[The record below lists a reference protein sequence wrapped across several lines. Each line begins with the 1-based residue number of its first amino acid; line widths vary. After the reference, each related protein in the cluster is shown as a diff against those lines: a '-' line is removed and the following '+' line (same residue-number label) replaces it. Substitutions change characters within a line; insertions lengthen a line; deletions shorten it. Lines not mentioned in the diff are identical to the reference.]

1 MLLSSNSNHPILSD
15 DRIVSAMLRD
25 ALAEARKRARKG
37 KRSKQDRSKF
47 YRYQSDP
54 AAFGREVLGDNFTD
68 DVIAVMNS
76 VYTNPVTVAQSAN
89 ATGKSLPADAPVL
102 TPAGYRSIGDLSVG
116 DMVIGRNGRP
126 TRVTGV
132 YPQGQQ
138 PTYMLLFSDGAWV
151 ECSEDHLWQ
160 IEHYDGSDQ
169 VLTTAEIIAQ
179 IDQRLHIPICDP
191 VEFPAKTLPMTPHA
205 LGIWFASH
213 STYTFPPEALL
224 ASIDQRRDILAGIL
238 DAYGAFDDEG
248 NCVYTE
254 PNPLKQG
261 QVRTLVNSLGGI
273 AFATHNNAV
282 KFHQIEGA
290 PASLVIRVPFCPFTA
305 PLKIAAWRPQPI
317 VRIIESAI
325 YLGDKDSVCIRV
337 EAEDRLFLTQD
348 CIVTHNTHSA
358 ARIAVWF
365 YKCFPGAQ
373 VYTTAAPPEDN
384 LRRLLWGEIS
394 NVVSRHPSLFT
405 DDRRSLMHLER
416 SPVEFLTGVTIPLNT
431 QPNER
436 EARFS
441 GKHAPYL
448 LFIVDEGDAV
458 PSEIYRA
465 IEGCMSGG
473 FARMLIMLNPR
484 QKTGPVWQMTRDRR
498 ANVLQLSA
506 INHPN
511 VITGKELMP
520 GAVNRETTVR
530 RIQEMSRPLSPNEQ
544 PDSQCFQVPAFM
556 VGYTATG
563 KDGRPY
569 PPIEA
574 GWRKV
579 TENSLWYMTFG
590 EYPPQGDN
598 QLIADDWIDAA
609 VSRWHAYVAR
619 FGEVPP
625 VNVQAVIGLDVAD
638 FGVDSN
644 VLTPRWGGFVGRCYT
659 WGGVDLGVTAD
670 RTVDILATMPPARN
684 ALGEMV
690 AISRICVDANGLGAG
705 APPLINRRL
714 RHKVRVIGVRVTEK
728 ADEKA
733 KQGLEEL
740 GEFVSLRDQLWWA
753 VREWLRTDKGAM
765 LPPDDE
771 LRDELLAPTYGR
783 DRKGNIHVMSKDDM
797 KAQLRRSPDKAE
809 SLMLTFVSSNRRFK
823 LDFL

>member
-1 MLLSSNSNHPILSD
+1 MLLSSNSKHPILSD
-15 DRIVSAMLRD
+15 DRVVSALLRD
-25 ALAEARKRARKG
+25 AMAEARKRARKG
-37 KRSKQDRSKF
+37 TRAKQDRSKF

-68 DVIAVMNS
+68 DVITVMNS
-76 VYTNPVTVAQSAN
+76 VYRNPVTVAQSAN
-89 ATGKSLPADAPVL
+89 ATGKSLPVDTPVL
-102 TPAGYRSIGDLSVG
+102 TPAGYRPIGDLAVG
-116 DMVIGRNGRP
+116 DLVIGRNGRP

-132 YPQGQQ
+132 FPQGLQ
-138 PTYMLLFSDGAWV
+138 PTYTLYFSDGAWV
-151 ECSEDHLWQ
+151 DCSEDHLWQ
-160 IEHYDGSDQ
+160 IEQYDGSDQ
-169 VLTTAEIIAQ
+169 ILTTAQI
-179 IDQRLHIPICDP
+179 IDQLNQRLRIPICDP
-191 VEFPAKTLPMTPHA
+191 VEFPAASLPAPHTMGVWFAAHATDTLPHA
-205 LGIWFASH
+205 SLFS
-213 STYTFPPEALL
+213 
-224 ASIDQRRDILAGIL
+224 SIDQRRAILAGIL
-238 DAYGAFDDEG
+238 DTYGYVDDEG
-248 NCVYTE
+248 NCVYAE
-254 PNPLKQG
+254 PNAAKQR
-261 QVRTLVNSLGGI
+261 QLRTLVNTLGGVMLPLLDNPPKDHRI
-273 AFATHNNAV
+273 TGAASHFA
-282 KFHQIEGA
+282 
-290 PASLVIRVPFCPFTA
+290 IRVPFCPFTV
-305 PLKIAAWRPQPI
+305 PHKITQWRPQRIERI
-317 VRIIESAI
+317 VESAI
-325 YLGDKDSVCIRV
+325 YVGAIDSVCIRV

-394 NVVSRHPSLFT
+394 NVVGKHPTLFN

-498 ANVLQLSA
+498 ANVIQLSA
-506 INHPN
+506 LSHPN

-520 GAVNRETTVR
+520 GAVNRDTTVR

-544 PDSQCFQVPAFM
+544 PDSQCFQVPDFLAGH
-556 VGYTATG
+556 VTVG

-569 PPIEA
+569 LPLDA

-609 VSRWHAYVAR
+609 ITRWHAYVAR
-619 FGEVPP
+619 FGEGPP
-625 VNVQAVIGLDVAD
+625 LGINPIIGLDVAD

-644 VLTPRWGGFVGRCYT
+644 VLTPRWGGFVGRSYT

-670 RTVDILATMPPARN
+670 KTVDILMSLPRTQNERIS
-684 ALGEMV
+684 V
-690 AISRICVDANGLGAG
+690 ARICVDANGLGAG

-728 ADEKA
+728 PDQKA
-733 KQGLEEL
+733 KQGQEEL
-740 GEFVSLRDQLWWA
+740 GEFVALRDQLWWS

-771 LRDELLAPTYGR
+771 LREELLAPTYGR
-783 DRKGNIHVMSKDDM
+783 DRKGNILVMSKDDM
-797 KAQLRRSPDKAE
+797 KTQLRRSPDKAE
-809 SLMLTFVSSNRRFK
+809 SLALTFTPANRRFK